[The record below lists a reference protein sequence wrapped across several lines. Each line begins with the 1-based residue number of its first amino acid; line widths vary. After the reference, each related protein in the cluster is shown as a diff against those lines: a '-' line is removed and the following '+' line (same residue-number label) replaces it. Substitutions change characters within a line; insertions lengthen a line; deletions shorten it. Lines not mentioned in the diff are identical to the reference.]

1 MDTQTA
7 IKRRC
12 GASGMFYLLAAT
24 SLLLVL
30 LIAAD
35 GVRKGLDT
43 ILPDYYR
50 HTASLAIA
58 LSEAA
63 HGTTGMVGLVEVE
76 NALDKSGY
84 GINPNRK
91 LMAVLHAHPE
101 QADAALRDAADLTI
115 ADRGKTFG
123 LALNETGMIDYYYV
137 AFKLFGYHVRS
148 FYALYIGI
156 LAVMALCF
164 IGSFRH
170 RAIFIV
176 PSILF
181 LLLMLIEQNALR
193 SNNFDF
199 GPLTNSRMLP
209 FLSLYPVLFCLTLV
223 GAGRGFRLIGAIG
236 AAIAGLVFA
245 FVVNAR
251 TYAYWQ
257 AGPLLA
263 LVVLIVAARLL
274 PWRLPLRARLS
285 RLSVYPVLVFALS
298 AAILIQNHH
307 WRRDA
312 VVYDTATFSGHG
324 YWLAYVV
331 STMPSFQWRIP
342 QLERDSGVT
351 IQDSDAYAGALLRI
365 KIRERGERLDDYLA
379 GDYWNESKRDPLAR
393 QIVFDL
399 WRHYPGFMI
408 EHYLRALA
416 PVGISLLRDL
426 GLIALAVVAVGIGP
440 HTPWLW
446 LLRAA
451 ALIAIGG
458 IAGAMA
464 LAAVGL
470 PYVVPAARRLSA
482 LVIPVALLALWVVP
496 TVIVMPFTD
505 TRLVESASAFT
516 DPRMADVNDAVWLCL
531 LICACGIR
539 LQSPA
544 AFRFWQSATGK
555 KRALPGEDL
564 SLYRP
569 VE

>member
-1 MDTQTA
+1 MTRETA
-7 IKRRC
+7 IERR
-12 GASGMFYLLAAT
+12 GSADRRFYLLAAV
-24 SLLLVL
+24 SLILVA

-35 GVRKGLDT
+35 GVRKGLDA
-43 ILPDYYR
+43 IVPDYYR

-58 LSEAA
+58 ISEAA
-63 HGTTGMVGLVEVE
+63 HGTSGMVGLTEVAT
-76 NALDKSGY
+76 ALDKSGY
-84 GINPNRK
+84 GINRPRERI
-91 LMAVLHAHPE
+91 AVLNTHPQE
-101 QADAALRDAADLTI
+101 ADAALRAAADLAIT
-115 ADRGKTFG
+115 DRGKTFG

-148 FYALYIGI
+148 IYALYIGI

-176 PSILF
+176 PSIVY
-181 LLLMLIEQNALR
+181 LLLLLIDQHALR
-193 SNNFDF
+193 SREFGF

-209 FLSLYPVLFCLTLV
+209 FLSLYPVLYGLTLA
-223 GAGRGFRLIGAIG
+223 GSGRGFRPIDATG

-263 LVVLIVAARLL
+263 LVVLIVAARFW
-274 PWRLPLRARLS
+274 PWRLPLRARLG
-285 RLSVYPVLVFALS
+285 RLSVYPLLVFALS

-312 VVYDTATFSGHG
+312 AVYNTATFSGHG

-342 QLERDSGVT
+342 ELERESGVT
-351 IQDSDAYAGALLRI
+351 IKESDAYAGALLRI
-365 KIRERGERLDDYLA
+365 KIKQRGERLEDYQI
-379 GDYWNESKRDPLAR
+379 GDFWNESKRDPLAR

-399 WRHYPGFMI
+399 WRQYPGIMA

-416 PVGISLLRDL
+416 PVGISLLEDL
-426 GLIALAVVAVGIGP
+426 GLIVLAVVAVSIGP
-440 HTPWLW
+440 HTPLLW
-446 LLRAA
+446 LLRAT
-451 ALIAIGG
+451 ALIAVGRS
-458 IAGAMA
+458 AGAMA
-464 LAAVGL
+464 LAAVAL

-482 LVIPVALLALWVVP
+482 LVIPVALLALCVIP

-505 TRLVESASAFT
+505 TRLEETLGAYT
-516 DPRMADVNDAVWLCL
+516 DSRMADVNDAVWLCL
-531 LICACGIR
+531 LICACGTR
-539 LQSPA
+539 LKLPA
-544 AFRFWQSATGK
+544 AFRFWQPAAGK
-555 KRALPGEDL
+555 TRVAPRENL

-569 VE
+569 IE

>member
-1 MDTQTA
+1 MTTETA
-7 IKRRC
+7 IERRSS
-12 GASGMFYLLAAT
+12 ADRRFYLLAAI

-43 ILPDYYR
+43 IVPDYYR

-58 LSEAA
+58 ISEAA
-63 HGTTGMVGLVEVE
+63 HGTSGLVGLVEVG
-76 NALDKSGY
+76 NALDKFGY
-84 GINPNRK
+84 GIIPNRARI
-91 LMAVLHAHPE
+91 AVLNTHPE
-101 QADAALRDAADLTI
+101 EADAALRAAANLTI
-115 ADRGKTFG
+115 TDRSKTFG

-148 FYALYIGI
+148 IYALYIGL

-170 RAIFIV
+170 RAVFII
-176 PSILF
+176 PSIF
-181 LLLMLIEQNALR
+181 YLLLLLIEQDALR
-193 SNNFDF
+193 SNKFDF
-199 GPLTNSRMLP
+199 GPLTNSRLLP
-209 FLSLYPVLFCLTLV
+209 FLSLYPVLYGLTLV
-223 GAGRGFRLIGAIG
+223 GSSRGFRWIDAIG

-263 LVVLIVAARLL
+263 LVVLIVAARLW
-274 PWRLPLRARLS
+274 PWRLPLRARLA

-312 VVYDTATFSGHG
+312 VVYNTATFSGHG
-324 YWLAYVV
+324 YWLAYLI
-331 STMPSFQWRIP
+331 STMPSFEWRIAE
-342 QLERDSGVT
+342 LERDSGVT
-351 IQDSDAYAGALLRI
+351 IQDSDAYAGALLRV
-365 KIRERGERLDDYLA
+365 KINERGEHLDDYLA

-399 WRHYPGFMI
+399 WRQYPGIMI
-408 EHYLRALA
+408 EHSLRALA
-416 PVGISLLRDL
+416 PVGIGLVQDL
-426 GLIALAVVAVGIGP
+426 GLIALAVFAVGIGP
-440 HTPWLW
+440 HTPLLW

-451 ALIAIGG
+451 ALIAIGRV
-458 IAGAMA
+458 AGAVA

-470 PYVVPAARRLSA
+470 PYVMPAARRLSA
-482 LVIPVALLALWVVP
+482 LVIPVALLALWVIP
-496 TVIVMPFTD
+496 TVIVIPFTD
-505 TRLVESASAFT
+505 TRPVESVSTFT

-531 LICACGIR
+531 LICACGAR
-539 LQSPA
+539 LQLPA
-544 AFRFWQSATGK
+544 AFRFWQPAAAK
-555 KRALPGEDL
+555 KRVLPRENLD
-564 SLYRP
+564 LYRP

>member
-1 MDTQTA
+1 MNTQTA
-7 IKRRC
+7 IKHRC

-43 ILPDYYR
+43 IVPDYYR

-91 LMAVLHAHPE
+91 LMAVLNAHPE
-101 QADAALRDAADLTI
+101 QADAALRAAADLTI
-115 ADRGKTFG
+115 ADRSKTFG

-148 FYALYIGI
+148 IYALYIGI
-156 LAVMALCF
+156 LGVMALCF

-181 LLLMLIEQNALR
+181 LLLLLIDQDALR

-223 GAGRGFRLIGAIG
+223 GAGRGYHLIDVVA

-257 AGPLLA
+257 VGPLLA
-263 LVVLIVAARLL
+263 LVVLIVTARLL
-274 PWRLPLRARLS
+274 PWRLPLSARLN

-351 IQDSDAYAGALLRI
+351 IRDSDAYAGALLRI
-365 KIRERGERLDDYLA
+365 KIKERGERLDDYLA

-399 WRHYPGFMI
+399 WRHYPGIMI

-440 HTPWLW
+440 HAPWLW
-446 LLRAA
+446 LLRAS
-451 ALIAIGG
+451 ALIVIGG

-505 TRLVESASAFT
+505 TRLAESASAFT

-531 LICACGIR
+531 LICACGVR

-555 KRALPGEDL
+555 KRVLPGENL